1 MKGDMRMNKNWLS
14 KVAIVLLLVLVLV
27 LPASVQAVD
36 SPLSTA
42 GDRDGGI
49 GISTNYLNGAPGI
62 SLNPKVKQIIYP
74 LFSTPAIQKKGQSLT
89 VKVDSKGKQ
98 AGAWSVKLK
107 QTNNSSFI
115 IEYDLPV
122 QTVSMGQSYWNKS
135 STIYD
140 VTVQIP
146 SQVPEKL
153 YDLEVTYTGNGMRLT
168 DKQPHSVKVVD
179 QFKKDFTF
187 LHMTDIHVGS
197 PRNLGDPS
205 DPTAADPALAA
216 EAGIWNPDPGKRWLY
231 LQKTIK
237 EVNLKNPDFVVLT
250 GDLMF
255 GQMNPQEYIYEY
267 EEVYKV
273 LQQLNV
279 PVYLIPGNHDGYA
292 QDGTLT
298 DGLDYWTKYFG
309 PQYFSFNYG
318 PYAHFV
324 GLNSFDW
331 DKIDRSGTG
340 TVLVPTWGGQVRNEQ
355 LQWIKQDFAK
365 NEASA
370 QPGQLRGLFAHNN
383 PIYRDRDLWPQSDP
397 EVQQYWKEYDRQ
409 HNPQTPVNLA
419 LGEKLGLKYDQ
430 LWHGEGA
437 KEIVDL
443 MNQYRVQVSLH
454 GHTHIDNVT
463 QKDGVLYITTTA
475 IELTGKPW
483 IGFRNFVMNN
493 GQPTGYNYEEP
504 GHSIPVYQNGVT
516 RDGIMSFQADYAA
529 ANDGHASSQTATV
542 TNRLNKPITVTVP
555 FYMTAGNYKVST
567 GTLKQNY
574 AADGQQYLEV
584 EVAIPAN
591 ASQKI
596 TVQK

>member
-1 MKGDMRMNKNWLS
+1 MNKNWLL
-14 KVAIVLLLVLVLV
+14 KLANVLLLVIVLA
-27 LPASVQAVD
+27 LPATAQAVD

-42 GDRDGGI
+42 GDKDGGI
-49 GISTNYLNGAPGI
+49 GISTNYLTGAPNI
-62 SLNPKVKQIIYP
+62 SLNPKVNQIIYP

-89 VKVDSKGKQ
+89 VKVDSKGKE

-107 QTNNSSFI
+107 QTNNSSFTS
-115 IEYDLPV
+115 EYGLPV
-122 QTVSMGQSYWNKS
+122 QTVSTGQSYWNKS

-146 SQVPEKL
+146 SQIPEKL
-153 YDLEVTYTGNGMRLT
+153 YDLEVTYTCNGMRLT

-197 PRNLGDPS
+197 PRNLGDPN
-205 DPTAADPALAA
+205 DPTAADPALAT
-216 EAGIWNPDPGKRWLY
+216 EAGIWNPDPSKRWLY

-292 QDGTLT
+292 QDGTLS

-309 PQYFSFNYG
+309 PQYFSFDYG
-318 PYAHFV
+318 PYAHFAA
-324 GLNSFDW
+324 LNSFDW

-340 TVLVPTWGGQVRNEQ
+340 TVSVPTWGGQVRNEQ

-365 NEASA
+365 NEATA
-370 QPGQLRGLFAHNN
+370 QPGQLRGLLAHNN

-437 KEIVDL
+437 QEVVDL
-443 MNQYRVQVSLH
+443 MKQYHVQVSLH

-463 QKDGVLYITTTA
+463 QKDNILYITTTA

-483 IGFRNFVMNN
+483 IGFRNFVMSN

-516 RDGIMSFQADYAA
+516 KTGIMSFQADYAA
-529 ANDGHASSQTATV
+529 ANDGNASSQTATV
-542 TNRLNKPITVTVP
+542 TNRLNKPVTVTVP
-555 FYMTAGNYKVST
+555 FYMAAGNYKVST
-567 GTLKQNY
+567 GSVNQNY

-584 EVAIPAN
+584 LVTIPAN
-591 ASQKI
+591 ATQNI

>member
-1 MKGDMRMNKNWLS
+1 MNKNWLS
-14 KVAIVLLLVLVLV
+14 KIAIVLLLVSA
-27 LPASVQAVD
+27 LPVTALAID

-42 GDRDGGI
+42 GDKDGGI
-49 GISTNYLNGAPGI
+49 GTSTNYLSGAPNI
-62 SLNPKVKQIIYP
+62 SLNPKVNQIIYP

-89 VKVDSKGKQ
+89 VKVDSKGKE

-107 QTNNSSFI
+107 QTNNSSFTS
-115 IEYDLPV
+115 EYDLPV
-122 QTVSMGQSYWNKS
+122 KTVSTGQSYWNNS

-146 SQVPEKL
+146 SSIPERL
-153 YDLEVTYTGNGMRLT
+153 YDLEVTYTGNGKRLT
-168 DKQPHSVKVVD
+168 DKQPHSVKVVT

-205 DPTAADPALAA
+205 DPTAADPALAT
-216 EAGIWNPDPGKRWLY
+216 EAGIWNPDPNKRWLY

-250 GDLMF
+250 GDLIF
-255 GQMNPQEYIYEY
+255 GQMNPKEYMYEY

-298 DGLDYWTKYFG
+298 DGLEYWKNYFG
-309 PQYFSFNYG
+309 PQYFSFEYG
-318 PYAHFV
+318 PYAHIV

-331 DKIDRSGTG
+331 DKIDRSGSG
-340 TVLVPTWGGQVRNEQ
+340 TVSVPTWGGQVRSEQ
-355 LQWIKQDFAK
+355 LQWFKQDLVK
-365 NEASA
+365 NAATA
-370 QPGQLRGLFAHNN
+370 QPGQLRGLLAHNN

-409 HNPQTPVNLA
+409 HNPQTPANLA
-419 LGEKLGLKYDQ
+419 LGEIIGQKYDQ

-437 KEIVDL
+437 QAIVDL
-443 MNQYRVQVSLH
+443 MKQYHVKVSLH

-463 QKDGVLYITTTA
+463 QKDGILYTTTTA

-483 IGFRNFVMNN
+483 IGFRNFEMKN

-504 GHSIPVYQNGVT
+504 GHSMPVYQNGAT
-516 RDGIMSFQADYAA
+516 KNGIMSFQADYAA

-542 TNRLNKPITVTVP
+542 TNRLNKPITVTIP
-555 FYMTAGNYKVST
+555 FYMAAGNYKSST
-567 GTLKQNY
+567 GTVKQNY

-584 EVAIPAN
+584 EITLLTN
-591 ASQKI
+591 ATQKI